1 VARNPFQWFPFY
13 ASDWLSDE
21 RVQVIPLESQGAYI
35 RLLATQWVE
44 GSIPQDDYHL
54 SRLLGIPHSEWL
66 EFSHEVRQ
74 FFVDA
79 GEGRLKNERLESER
93 DKQLRHH
100 KRLSTAGKAGARKT
114 NNRRVYNGVS
124 GQAEATPAARPS
136 ASLQPGFSQLESESE
151 SESYPPSP
159 PPPRARDDR
168 DFVPPEFRTDEYRVV
183 LATITVLEKL
193 SGVTFTP
200 EDRAAVATAHVG
212 KSESQVAEALK
223 RIAESYRAGTIRNLP
238 RYAAE
243 VISKQPPVRTERD
256 AEEAKTIQ
264 RAQRLCA
271 DLAVPWK
278 HYNAQAMAAVT
289 QHNGA
294 VKAAVEA
301 TWADHHAK
309 LFTSDSPAVWWDR
322 FTQHLDAPE
331 VVS

>member
-1 VARNPFQWFPFY
+1 MRARNLKPSFFKNEYLAELPIAARYLFAGLWCLADREGRLEDRPGRIRGEVFPY
-13 ASDWLSDE
+13 E
-21 RVQVIPLESQGAYI
+21 NQNV
-35 RLLATQWVE
+35 
-44 GSIPQDDYHL
+44 
-54 SRLLGIPHSEWL
+54 SRLLEALAAQGKDGASFITRYEVNGNRYIQINSFLKHNHPHHREPSSIIPSIIVGNTEPQPSPGPAQGQPRESPNL
-66 EFSHEVRQ
+66 
-74 FFVDA
+74 A
-79 GEGRLKNERLESER
+79 RLNLES
-93 DKQLRHH
+93 
-100 KRLSTAGKAGARKT
+100 GAL
-114 NNRRVYNGVS
+114 NDES
-124 GQAEATPAARPS
+124 PFPLPEAQG
-136 ASLQPGFSQLESESE
+136 LDL
-151 SESYPPSP
+151 
-159 PPPRARDDR
+159 
-168 DFVPPEFRTDEYRVV
+168 VPPEFRTDKYRVV

-200 EDRAAVATAHVG
+200 DDRAAVATAHVG

-243 VISKQPPVRTERD
+243 VISKQPHVRTERD